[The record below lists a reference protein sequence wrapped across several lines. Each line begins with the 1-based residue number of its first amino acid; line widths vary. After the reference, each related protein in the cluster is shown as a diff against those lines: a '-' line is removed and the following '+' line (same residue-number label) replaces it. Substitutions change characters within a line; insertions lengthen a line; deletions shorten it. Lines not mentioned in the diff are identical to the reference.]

1 MKKKV
6 LPQSERGLY
15 KSGLDREREAVISAH
30 FMHKINQ
37 ESTSQLYNAKTF
49 SQKAMVWDFKTI
61 QQQLIPAILGASE
74 QFIKERAAAI
84 KARAKKNYKEYG
96 LKNENEIG
104 LVEMIAEIMV
114 DRQFLKGSKSNY
126 PRLNLAKKI
135 NDLLEKQKPLRMVI
149 PALPYKTSSPL
160 KSRGTMPDF
169 AEVNFL
175 LALAEVVKTIKWIC
189 KEYYPNELVQIKGFT
204 IVSDGSRFN
213 HFLNEPSHN
222 LSIYQEQL
230 NNWLE
235 ILQITE
241 DVEISDYQKL
251 ITLSLPTQLYANKT
265 SIREQVRQ
273 LYLQLMLPLLDFYDM
288 DRTIH
293 KAIDMDPEPESS
305 NLEGRF
311 VPLFKS
317 LIYIVNY
324 KCLSHYADL
333 YGESYSHLY
342 SKLSKHIFVPYTVL
356 TSDVKTKIEQSIS
369 CVSQVNDFS
378 NESLMEYLR
387 QSMLEEAWMAAIN
400 YIAEIRSDRDLKE
413 DPISTC
419 LPDYIRWTI
428 HAKPGQLAIL
438 TTTAFGDPVQPWHGA
453 GVFKRT
459 KNNKIKLYTL
469 PVLALEGMGAIP
481 VIIENEPNYLKQ
493 PLFYIDPEIAFE
505 NAEDFINLIKNQLTR
520 KRKF

>member
-6 LPQSERGLY
+6 LPENKSGLY

-37 ESTSQLYNAKTF
+37 ESNFHLYNSKTF
-49 SQKAMVWDFKTI
+49 SQKALAWDFRAVRE
-61 QQQLIPAILGASE
+61 QLIPTILNSSE
-74 QFIKERAAAI
+74 QFIKERAAAA
-84 KARAKKNYKEYG
+84 KTRARKNYKEYG
-96 LKNENEIG
+96 LKNANQIS
-104 LVEMIAEIMV
+104 LVELITEVMV

-135 NDLLEKQKPLRMVI
+135 SDLLTKEKPLRMVI

-175 LALAEVVKTIKWIC
+175 LALAEIVRTIKWIC
-189 KEYYPNELVQIKGFT
+189 REYCPNKLIPVKGFT

-213 HFLNEPSHN
+213 HFLNEPSHT
-222 LSIYQEQL
+222 LSVYQEQL

-241 DVEISDYQKL
+241 EIEIRDYHTL
-251 ITLSLPTQLYANKT
+251 ITTSLPSQNYLNKT
-265 SIREQVRQ
+265 EIREQVREF
-273 LYLQLMLPLLDFYDM
+273 YLQLMLPLLDFYDM
-288 DRTIH
+288 TRTIH
-293 KAIDMDPEPESS
+293 KAIEVDPEPESS

-317 LIYIVNY
+317 LIYIIHY

-333 YGESYSHLY
+333 YGENYSHLY
-342 SKLSKHIFVPYTVL
+342 SELSKHIFVPYTVL
-356 TSDVKTKIEQSIS
+356 TADVKTRIAQYVS
-369 CVSQVNDFS
+369 CLSKEKNFPS
-378 NESLMEYLR
+378 ESLMEYLR
-387 QSMLEEAWMAAIN
+387 QSMIEEAWIAAIN

-413 DPISTC
+413 DPISIC
-419 LPDYIRWTI
+419 LPDHIRWTI

-438 TTTAFGDPVQPWHGA
+438 TTTAFGDPVQPWHGT
-453 GVFKRT
+453 GVFKLT

-469 PVLALEGMGAIP
+469 PVLVLEGMGAVP
-481 VIIENEPNYLKQ
+481 VIIKNEQHYLNQ
-493 PLFYIDPEIAFE
+493 PLFYIDPGIAFE
-505 NAEDFINLIKNQLTR
+505 NVEEFIEHIKNQLTR